1 MTKDAEKLL
10 QYIVIKSK
18 KYNDTEVSIEINE
31 IKNIP
36 NIEISLSDLL
46 DELRKEKLIYDYKEN
61 ILGELYTFLTTKGQE
76 YFEVKR
82 IQNVMDEK
90 GMVINVTGGQFNLV
104 NDNGI
109 IHTTQ
114 NNNVLAHDKMGQ
126 NEKNREN
133 QNVVNEETKSG
144 KKVQWWTSK
153 RIISSLIIILMIVFA
168 VTLVIHFSRST
179 EEDNGNGISKQ
190 EFAEEFCEEV
200 KKVLLTSDGEQI
212 KEVKTMLDAL
222 KDECSGELGL
232 EECYIY
238 TLSECGLLCCQQGF
252 IYDAS
257 TFTNEA
263 LTLAQEFEVT
273 KDNCDLIALCYSNSA
288 TVLLKQGN
296 YFEAENSFLTAIEC
310 YEDFE
315 IYNIKLALIY
325 MDLANYYI
333 DGAEYAEALENVE
346 EADSILIQLNKSS
359 SIQMGL
365 LHIIRAKIYQ
375 HTDEKRVLDELL
387 TAEDILENNKPESN
401 IYLASLYGDIGAYY
415 RPQNIEIAEEYFKK
429 ELDIAQGMQGEFGED
444 TIDAE
449 INLAGIAS
457 DYGRIQEAQN
467 KLNSIVI
474 KCEGRYSER
483 KIDSAY
489 AYMKLANVY
498 RELGK
503 YSKAISYYDDVIN
516 IFETE
521 YGTTYPILATVYGN
535 KAYALFESGYGQE
548 KEAFNCLDKAIHI
561 LEYNHGDS
569 QSNMAELLLWKAE
582 LYCEQENFKEAVPLL
597 EEARG
602 IYKMLYGDISDCVI
616 DIDLKIG
623 NCYVMLGNENGYGRL
638 YYAVAQYEEMYGES
652 SYRIIEPYMMLGDC
666 FNHELGEGSRE
677 SQKWKAI
684 DYYNKA
690 EEILEVFDQIN
701 TQKNAYIYKRLGTA
715 WYMLHQDTP
724 GLNEQRKADMRKA
737 LLCYKK
743 AQDIYVIRKQED
755 SEENLWLTTRMG
767 RIYAYLDDKDM
778 AIECLK
784 FIESRKESINNENQQ
799 LTIYLDMLGI
809 CEVLNDRD
817 KCKEYAN
824 FLKAIIESSST
835 AADAIGGECVDLI
848 NRYAD

>member
-1 MTKDAEKLL
+1 MTKDAKKLL
-10 QYIVIKSK
+10 QYIVEESK
-18 KYNDTEVSIEINE
+18 KHNDTEIPIEINE
-31 IKNIP
+31 ITNIP
-36 NIEISLSDLL
+36 NIEISKKDLL
-46 DELRKEKLIYDYKEN
+46 EELKKEKFIYDYKEN
-61 ILGELYTFLTTKGQE
+61 ILGELYAYLTTKGQE
-76 YFEVKR
+76 YFEKKCYENTMSGQEV
-82 IQNVMDEK
+82 
-90 GMVINVTGGQFNLV
+90 VINVSGGQFTLAK
-104 NDNGI
+104 DNGI

-114 NNNVLAHDKMGQ
+114 NNNVLTPDKVGQ
-126 NEKNREN
+126 DEKNRETRS
-133 QNVVNEETKSG
+133 VVIEESKSDR
-144 KKVQWWTSK
+144 KVQWGTSK
-153 RIISSLIIILMIVFA
+153 KKIISVAILLMIVFA
-168 VTLVIHFSRST
+168 IALAIYFSKLTRKDK
-179 EEDNGNGISKQ
+179 ENEISKQ

-200 KKVLLTSDGEQI
+200 KEVLLTSEGGQI

-222 KDECSGELGL
+222 KHECSRDLGL

-238 TLSECGLLCCQQGF
+238 TLSECGLLCCKQGF

-296 YFEAENSFLTAIEC
+296 YFEAENFFLTAIKC
-310 YEDFE
+310 YEDFG
-315 IYNIKLALIY
+315 IYNIKLALTY

-346 EADSILIQLNKSS
+346 EADSMLIQLNKSN

-401 IYLASLYGDIGAYY
+401 IYLASLYGDIGVYY

-503 YSKAISYYDDVIN
+503 YSKAISYYDDAIN

-521 YGTTYPILATVYGN
+521 YSTTYPILATVYGN

-561 LEYNHGDS
+561 LEYNYGNS
-569 QSNMAELLLWKAE
+569 QSNMAELLCWKAE

-623 NCYVMLGNENGYGRL
+623 NCYV
-638 YYAVAQYEEMYGES
+638 
-652 SYRIIEPYMMLGDC
+652 
-666 FNHELGEGSRE
+666 
-677 SQKWKAI
+677 
-684 DYYNKA
+684 
-690 EEILEVFDQIN
+690 
-701 TQKNAYIYKRLGTA
+701 
-715 WYMLHQDTP
+715 
-724 GLNEQRKADMRKA
+724 RK
-737 LLCYKK
+737 
-743 AQDIYVIRKQED
+743 
-755 SEENLWLTTRMG
+755 
-767 RIYAYLDDKDM
+767 
-778 AIECLK
+778 
-784 FIESRKESINNENQQ
+784 
-799 LTIYLDMLGI
+799 
-809 CEVLNDRD
+809 
-817 KCKEYAN
+817 
-824 FLKAIIESSST
+824 
-835 AADAIGGECVDLI
+835 
-848 NRYAD
+848 